1 MASVTSAATTIFDN
15 NVEPRFEEL
24 RTIRKNISAAVTN
37 FVNEWRS
44 ISSIPRDQWE
54 SDDVFDRIQD
64 VDAKRQEIAIN
75 VKHWISTAHGSL
87 DVHNEGDQVMLLKMA
102 GYVDRVRKHLADHP
116 FLNVSDAE
124 AEERVRLPEKGDI
137 IKPKELSHG
146 QKRAFGDVSLLPSM
160 QPSKL
165 LRQKNPLINI
175 SDDDYEDT
183 HSEMQITPNAPPP
196 LNYVPA
202 YLEEPAPIVMR
213 PPTSRQPRASLSGA
227 LNKRPRSISPNQA
240 ARRAEIQAEAEALA
254 KNMQMLKEAQTFA
267 QQQQEEKTKMLREME
282 VMRKELA
289 TREREAAERRQQE
302 IEEKERAARL
312 EAQEARR
319 QAQTA
324 KAKAVEEEIAKMHA
338 SIKASATE
346 MQQMREILN
355 GKAPLDPAP
364 EVMDADAAAAADL
377 FQFPKRRSKRPS
389 PKMPVVQHQQQQ
401 LHQPSD
407 DVEIEMEVDVG
418 NPTAPSQ
425 LNIPVAH
432 IGSSAIAAEAGLRQ
446 RQLAAQH
453 AKEAR
458 PAKKFASGSSLEYRN
473 VMARFDM
480 AVKSPGM
487 DSRMKLLEMMHWF
500 AGNAGDVVDCYAA
513 SRDSD
518 LAYATVRSELD
529 SLYGATS
536 DSVVPLIRQ
545 LASGK
550 AISEF
555 DHDGHLTLYT
565 KLIFAEATARE
576 VGQMDQLN
584 RRDNIA
590 DIAENRVKHIAKKVW
605 ELDAKLKRKH
615 GRHIDF
621 ADFKGIVHEWVGIL
635 STRKTLMAPP
645 VVKVN
650 VTEVVNAPQKSQTS
664 RQIRKEK
671 ESFSSAV
678 KEGAKKQQPSSKC
691 NFCGSVHATE
701 DCATFANL
709 SVDERAKKIQQLR
722 LCYHCFESGHI
733 SRNCDAKPTCLKCQK
748 RHHTLLHG
756 QKPPST
762 LNTHVNAQT
771 STLNADAAAFQGRTG
786 STEAP
791 VNRGAASLIPV
802 PPLNSVV
809 DESTANPGNL
819 MLA

>member
-24 RTIRKNISAAVTN
+24 RTARKAITAAVN
-37 FVNEWRS
+37 YFVNEWRS
-44 ISSIPRDQWE
+44 VSSIPRDQWD
-54 SDDVFDRIQD
+54 SDDDVFDRVQD

-75 VKHWISTAHGSL
+75 VKHWISMAHGSL

-116 FLNVSDAE
+116 FLNVSDAG
-124 AEERVRLPEKGDI
+124 AEERARLPEKGDI
-137 IKPKELSHG
+137 LKPKEVSHG
-146 QKRAFGDVSLLPSM
+146 HKRAFGDVSLLPSM

-183 HSEMQITPNAPPP
+183 QSEMQITPNVPPP

-202 YLEEPAPIVMR
+202 YLEEPSPAAVQ
-213 PPTSRQPRASLSGA
+213 PPTARQPRASLSGA

-240 ARRAEIQAEAEALA
+240 AKRAEIQAEADALA
-254 KNMQMLKEAQTFA
+254 KNMQMLKEAQAFA

-282 VMRKELA
+282 VMRKQLA

-302 IEEKERAARL
+302 VEEKERVARL

-319 QAQTA
+319 QAQAA
-324 KAKAVEEEIAKMHA
+324 KAKAVEEEMRTLSAT
-338 SIKASATE
+338 IKASATE
-346 MQQMREILN
+346 MQQMREILTGN
-355 GKAPLDPAP
+355 APLDPAP
-364 EVMDADAAAAADL
+364 EATEDDTAAAADL
-377 FQFPKRRSKRPS
+377 FQFPKRRRRPS

-401 LHQPSD
+401 RHQPSD
-407 DVEIEMEVDVG
+407 DVGIEMEIDVG
-418 NPTAPSQ
+418 TPTALSHP
-425 LNIPVAH
+425 NIPVAH
-432 IGSSAIAAEAGLRQ
+432 IGSSAIEAEAGLRQ

-458 PAKKFASGSSLEYRN
+458 PAKKFSTGSSLEYRN

-565 KLIFAEATARE
+565 RLIFAEATARE

-615 GRHIDF
+615 GRHINF

-645 VVKVN
+645 AVKVN
-650 VTEVVNAPQKSQTS
+650 VTEVVNAPTKSQTS

-678 KEGAKKQQPSSKC
+678 KEGVKRQQPSSKC

-709 SVDERAKKIQQLR
+709 SVDERVKKIQQMR
-722 LCYHCFESGHI
+722 LCFHCFESGHI

-762 LNTHVNAQT
+762 LNTHVNAQA

-786 STEAP
+786 STESPA
-791 VNRGAASLIPV
+791 NRGAASLIPV

-819 MLA
+819 LLA